1 MMNTEACRTLLN
13 DAWYGV
19 TADCS
24 SYAMV
29 DHSAISKMDD
39 EEILTWMGKIL
50 SGDALLAYTYS
61 ADNVIIPALM
71 D

>member
-1 MMNTEACRTLLN
+1 MMNTEACRTLLT

-24 SYAMV
+24 RHAMV

-39 EEILTWMGKIL
+39 EEILTWTGKII
-50 SGDALLAYTYS
+50 SGDAVLAYTYS
-61 ADNVIIPALM
+61 ANDVIIPVLN
-71 D
+71 